1 MMLFAVS
8 LALKILLQRLKSG
21 LILSRVFF
29 EIFIYSCNYGDIHAY
44 VNKNIEDFEDEKNK
58 KEEDIEVDE
67 DIIKENEEEEKKNKE
82 EEEKN
87 KKELII
93 DNFNNLV
100 QEKILIYH
108 SRPVIN
114 LLVLKYGRLSSS
126 SDDSII
132 IYDKKH

>member
-8 LALKILLQRLKSG
+8 LALKILLQSLKSR

-29 EIFIYSCNYGDIHAY
+29 EIFIYSCNYGNIHAY

-58 KEEDIEVDE
+58 KEEDIEIDE
-67 DIIKENEEEEKKNKE
+67 DIIKEVEEEKKNKE

-87 KKELII
+87 KKLII

-100 QEKILIYH
+100 QEKILTYH

-126 SDDSII
+126 SMIVL
-132 IYDKKH
+132 

>member
-1 MMLFAVS
+1 M
-8 LALKILLQRLKSG
+8 KILLQRLKSG

-29 EIFIYSCNYGDIHAY
+29 EIFIYSCNYGNIHAY
-44 VNKNIEDFEDEKNK
+44 VNKNIEDLEDEKNK
-58 KEEDIEVDE
+58 KEEDIEIDE
-67 DIIKENEEEEKKNKE
+67 DIIKEVEEEKNKE
-82 EEEKN
+82 EENKN

-100 QEKILIYH
+100 QEKILTYH
-108 SRPVIN
+108 SSSVTN

-126 SDDSII
+126 SIDSII

>member
-1 MMLFAVS
+1 M
-8 LALKILLQRLKSG
+8 
-21 LILSRVFF
+21 
-29 EIFIYSCNYGDIHAY
+29 
-44 VNKNIEDFEDEKNK
+44 K
-58 KEEDIEVDE
+58 K
-67 DIIKENEEEEKKNKE
+67 KKNKE

-100 QEKILIYH
+100 QEKILTYH
-108 SRPVIN
+108 SRPVTN